1 MMTRQGWMAGA
12 LALAS
17 ACAMPVSMA
26 QDEAGEEAVETILR
40 PRPAEIRPLAA
51 ESLLLDVVNTGQRLV
66 AVGDRGHI
74 LLSANGNDWAQTE
87 VPVRSALTAVAFAP
101 DGQAGWAVGHD
112 AVILRTEDGGK
123 TWVLQNFEP
132 ELELPFLDLLVIDA
146 QSAIVVGAYGEL
158 RKTVDGGATW
168 EAVDAPEIR
177 EEEVHFNSIVRLAS
191 GALFIAGESGM
202 LGYSLDD
209 GDSWTRLESPYDS
222 SFFGAVPSG
231 AQGVLIYGLRG
242 TLYVN
247 DDPVNNPDVEGWIEI
262 GNENIATMFGG
273 TRLQDGRVVL
283 VGLNGTVTLVE
294 GARLSNFKSAKG
306 TPLSAV
312 VEFGDG
318 LLTVGESGIQ
328 RSALT
333 N

>member
-1 MMTRQGWMAGA
+1 MTKLGWTAGL
-12 LALAS
+12 LALLG
-17 ACAMPVSMA
+17 MVSVPAVLVA
-26 QDEAGEEAVETILR
+26 QDEGEEDGAEVILR
-40 PRPAEIRPLAA
+40 PRPAELRPLAA
-51 ESLLLDVVNTGQRLV
+51 ENLLLDIVNTGQRLV

-132 ELELPFLDLLVIDA
+132 ELELPFLDLLVIDN
-146 QSAIVVGAYGEL
+146 QSAIVVGAYGQL

-168 EAVDAPEIR
+168 NEVDAPEIR
-177 EEEVHFNSIVRLAS
+177 EDEVHFNSIVRLSS
-191 GALFIAGESGM
+191 GAYFIAGESGM
-202 LGYSLDD
+202 LGYSVDS

-222 SFFGAVPSG
+222 SYFGAVPSG
-231 AQGVLIYGLRG
+231 GQGVLIYGLRG
-242 TLYVN
+242 TMYVN

-262 GNENIATMFGG
+262 ANENVATMFGG

-283 VGLNGTVTLVE
+283 VGLNGTVTVVD
-294 GARLSNFKSAKG
+294 GIRLSNYKTAKG

-318 LLTVGESGIQ
+318 LLSVGESGIQ
-328 RSALT
+328 RAALA